1 MLEINGWR
9 LSLFFIMMFS
19 GFGEVVFG
27 SDGEKPAYSKK
38 DVSDLLTKGVD
49 KGVSSFGRSSS
60 SDHSSPKIEKKEKEV
75 TSKAQKPKFKGKS
88 QGFCDIGNISD
99 VDLEVSASISSKLRK
114 VVLEQA
120 DEDNEHWQK
129 QIEKIK
135 SHYREI
141 YEKKLKEKSLG
152 ACAAESVSS
161 RYANVWL
168 SGMNAVVKISV
179 ETTEKESDDLG
190 FSDEEDEEE
199 ASKVVREKRTTIL
212 NIALRYGKD
221 EAINKKDF
229 LKKILT
235 LIDNGADKNL
245 NPEFTSGSMLNQPE
259 IPLQIVFR
267 EIKDPDLISSL
278 LTEIFFNDER
288 TFKIEKQ
295 MEGGRGTERVRFDD
309 PRTAP
314 AIVSVEKDY
323 NYLLEKFYEEKNF
336 DPFDFVLRYLESH
349 DKFITEDYND
359 KTAGIEN
366 QVRLPL
372 LYVVLKEM
380 RKVRE
385 KSLSLDSAG
394 NRKDNISEFF
404 NWPVVKNSL
413 NRNYDTMFGTKLQNQ
428 LKHDYDKEFKSM
440 AKIIDNTRS
449 TTDLKGKQL
458 KENVIAWT
466 EMANFRNRLA
476 YHLNRYALTQAVEGS
491 RSNVVKL
498 VRYARMSDNEK
509 QRVGQTNDD
518 AIYAELAV
526 LQGLDAIFLRSNSM
540 RWTPLM
546 YAMSQRQSEGLPL
559 LLHQAVHPITLSDG
573 VGNNLLHLAFPLPE
587 KFLTST
593 ENKDDDNPLS
603 QVGAGIGEPDFVT
616 RTTDCINT
624 VLEDDERDPVTG
636 ELVISDADRI
646 QALTKKSALN
656 FTPVSLAAMT
666 GFYKLYDSMK
676 RYLEI
681 KGAWFEE
688 DHSRIGYHVDELVIR
703 GIEAFRKQKEILSKE
718 DPNKT
723 WSEEENREFISE
735 INKRKK
741 LLSDKY
747 KKAIRQP
754 YTRDSGLAKK
764 RYEEIRAAG
773 DSYLEEFDKKNV
785 REQTGNPYAEALK
798 RAMNAMTSPQG
809 KVVEKPY
816 QETGV
821 EVVQPVVPKKK
832 TIFSIFK
839 KEEVVPEIR
848 VEKKPETYKVVEE
861 SILDGL
867 SSSTSGIQASYLR
880 PYVEKLVRRF
890 LSENENPQKM
900 PLDIAYRRITDRKE
914 QNFFEE
920 HFSSKVL
927 EREMFKT
934 IQNTMKNEGRLFEAE
949 KEETVDE
956 DNIFS
961 AIRRAERSDD
971 DESDEG
977 ESGEDS
983 GDESSWYE
991 EDSEEEGGGE
1001 KSDEDTDE

>member
-1 MLEINGWR
+1 MLEINSCR
-9 LSLFFIMMFS
+9 LLLLFLMSL
-19 GFGEVVFG
+19 GGLGEVVFG
-27 SDGEKPAYSKK
+27 SEGEKRAYSKE
-38 DVSDLLTKGVD
+38 DISALFGEGVD
-49 KGVSSFGRSSS
+49 KGVSSFEKSTN
-60 SDHSSPKIEKKEKEV
+60 SDTSSPKIKIKEKEV
-75 TSKAQKPKFKGKS
+75 PKAQKPRFKGKS
-88 QGFCDIGNISD
+88 QGFCEIGNISD
-99 VDLEVSASISSKLRK
+99 VDLEVSNSISSKLRK
-114 VVLEQA
+114 VVLEQS

-129 QIEKIK
+129 QIAKIK
-135 SHYREI
+135 SHYREV

-152 ACAAESVSS
+152 ACAAESVGT
-161 RYANVWL
+161 RYASVWL
-168 SGMNAVVKISV
+168 SGINAVVKVTV
-179 ETTEKESDDLG
+179 ETTEKESDSLG

-199 ASKVVREKRTTIL
+199 AKVVREKRTTIL

-221 EAINKKDF
+221 EAVNQNDF

-245 NPEFTSGSMLNQPE
+245 NPEFTSGSMINQPE

-267 EIKDPDLISSL
+267 EIKDPKLMNSL
-278 LTEIFFNDER
+278 LAEVFFNDER
-288 TFKIEKQ
+288 TFKIERQ
-295 MEGGRGTERVRFDD
+295 MEGGRGVEKVRLDD

-314 AIVSVEKDY
+314 AIISVEKDY
-323 NYLLEKFYEEKNF
+323 DYLLTKFYEEKNF
-336 DPFDFVLRYLESH
+336 TSFDFVLRYLESH
-349 DKFITEDYND
+349 DKFITEDYDD

-385 KSLSLDSAG
+385 DSLSLDSSG

-413 NRNYDTMFGTKLQNQ
+413 NRNYDTMFGSKLQNQ

-449 TTDLKGKQL
+449 TTDLEGKQL
-458 KENVIAWT
+458 KKNVIAWT

-624 VLEDDERDPVTG
+624 VLEDDERDPVTD

-688 DHSRIGYHVDELVIR
+688 DHSRIGHHADELVIR

-718 DPNKT
+718 DPTKT
-723 WSEEENREFISE
+723 WSEEENKELLSE

-741 LLSDKY
+741 RLSDKY
-747 KKAIRQP
+747 KKAIREP
-754 YTRDSGLAKK
+754 YTRNSELAKK
-764 RYEEIRAAG
+764 G
-773 DSYLEEFDKKNV
+773 MKKLE
-785 REQTGNPYAEALK
+785 L
-798 RAMNAMTSPQG
+798 QG
-809 KVVEKPY
+809 
-816 QETGV
+816 
-821 EVVQPVVPKKK
+821 
-832 TIFSIFK
+832 II
-839 KEEVVPEIR
+839 I
-848 VEKKPETYKVVEE
+848 
-861 SILDGL
+861 
-867 SSSTSGIQASYLR
+867 
-880 PYVEKLVRRF
+880 
-890 LSENENPQKM
+890 
-900 PLDIAYRRITDRKE
+900 
-914 QNFFEE
+914 
-920 HFSSKVL
+920 
-927 EREMFKT
+927 
-934 IQNTMKNEGRLFEAE
+934 
-949 KEETVDE
+949 
-956 DNIFS
+956 
-961 AIRRAERSDD
+961 
-971 DESDEG
+971 
-977 ESGEDS
+977 
-983 GDESSWYE
+983 
-991 EDSEEEGGGE
+991 
-1001 KSDEDTDE
+1001 